1 VKRPL
6 GVWIIGII
14 GVIAA
19 VINILGGITALGV
32 GGLSMAGSLGETSGS
47 ITGKALGVGIALLIV
62 GILYLIF
69 ALSFLGLRHW
79 AWSAMMIIQWL
90 TIIVAIF
97 NFVFG
102 GWNWSALTS
111 IILPLIIVFYLT
123 RPRIR
128 QAFSR

>member
-1 VKRPL
+1 VKRPI

-32 GGLSMAGSLGETSGS
+32 GGLSMAGSLGDISGS

>member
-14 GVIAA
+14 GIIAA
-19 VINILGGITALGV
+19 VIDILGGITALGV
-32 GGLSMAGSLGETSGS
+32 GGLSMAGSLGDTSGS